1 MFMIT
6 RRTTATALVI
16 LVASLVA
23 CTPAPPA
30 TFTYSGDWSG
40 TMTDSLLG
48 AGTLSF
54 TLVEDG
60 DLVTGTWMVVFD
72 ALNESGEATGFVL
85 EDGAAIEVVFWTS
98 TDCSYGMTGS
108 RSDSTVTGTYASVDC
123 LPATTGTVVATKE

>member
-1 MFMIT
+1 MIETT
-6 RRTTATALVI
+6 RRVTASALLLLVI
-16 LVASLVA
+16 GLVA

-40 TMTDSLLG
+40 SMTDSLLG

-60 DLVTGTWMVVFD
+60 DIVTGTWMVVFA
-72 ALNESGEATGFVL
+72 ALSESGEATGVVT

-98 TDCSYGMTGS
+98 TDCSYEMTGT
-108 RSDSTVTGTYASVDC
+108 RSESTVTGTYASVDC

>member
-1 MFMIT
+1 MHMIS
-6 RRTTATALVI
+6 RRATATALLL
-16 LVASLVA
+16 LVGSLVA

-60 DLVTGTWMVVFD
+60 DIVTGTWMVVFD
-72 ALNESGEATGFVL
+72 ALSESGEATGVVI

-98 TDCSYGMTGS
+98 TDCSYAMNGS
-108 RSDSTVTGTYASVDC
+108 RSEATVTGTYA
-123 LPATTGTVVATKE
+123 KE